1 MEPGAPLGSDCLEA
15 GDHRDGR
22 RPLRKG
28 CGGGARISAR
38 LSEKLAQRY
47 GQGGCK
53 PIQHVYGRVLLP
65 PLKSADDK
73 SDLRQRRMP
82 AAPAIAPRF
91 VGQGP
96 AR

>member
-1 MEPGAPLGSDCLEA
+1 MAS
-15 GDHRDGR
+15 

-28 CGGGARISAR
+28 RGGGARISAR

-65 PLKSADDK
+65 PLKSADVRAIYA
-73 SDLRQRRMP
+73 SVVCQPLLRQP
-82 AAPAIAPRF
+82 PRL
-91 VGQGP
+91 
-96 AR
+96 